1 MQYNTVKLTGKQA
14 ITQTR
19 DASIYGMVVVVSYLV
34 LAHKECLTGTLW
46 VGGLLQQQRV
56 FCRNSMVARFRATT
70 SLTAP
75 DDGNKL

>member
-34 LAHKECLTGTLW
+34 LAHKECLTGSLGG
-46 VGGLLQQQRV
+46 GGLLHVQ
-56 FCRNSMVARFRATT
+56 CRNSMVARFRATT